1 MDCTFM
7 KIRRILIPL
16 IVSVSN
22 HRIPVLEKEIAAST
36 PSCWLFLHSFLYPHP
51 TQSNGEQLVVSII
64 AVADPEGE
72 GGGSKGRQGG
82 SSGAGGSRSMDC
94 CICSPMAT
102 MYRLP
107 RNTICAPCYEGAK
120 AIIGFL
126 NKDEQ
131 EEDDGHGSAKSPV
144 STKLNSSTK
153 GMGHACQQVKE
164 MRDREDESNQ
174 KAAFLEQGFALAWK
188 DGMHTDIDVRPGT
201 GAPIPAHKA
210 ILAAR
215 SEVFRH
221 VLSSDEQ
228 CKAPAGD
235 SISLPELSHD
245 ELSLLLAF
253 LYTGALEQDLP
264 ERHLHAL
271 LVAADK
277 YDVPFLRRACEARLA
292 AAVEPRNVLR
302 TLEVADL
309 SSSAVLRERAM
320 DTVVEHAE
328 QVVFSAEYEEFA
340 VRNAGLCVEITRAL
354 LASMSATTTN
364 KEPCI
369 EDVHRGA

>member
-1 MDCTFM
+1 
-7 KIRRILIPL
+7 
-16 IVSVSN
+16 
-22 HRIPVLEKEIAAST
+22 
-36 PSCWLFLHSFLYPHP
+36 
-51 TQSNGEQLVVSII
+51 
-64 AVADPEGE
+64 
-72 GGGSKGRQGG
+72 
-82 SSGAGGSRSMDC
+82 MDC

-107 RNTICAPCYEGAK
+107 RNAICAPCYEGAK

-126 NKDEQ
+126 LNKDEQ
-131 EEDDGHGSAKSPV
+131 EADGDDHGSVKSLGSSMKP
-144 STKLNSSTK
+144 NSSTM
-153 GMGHACQQVKE
+153 GMRHAWELVKKE
-164 MRDREDESNQ
+164 MRSREETSQ
-174 KAAFLEQGFALAWK
+174 RAAFLQQGLALAWK
-188 DGMHTDIDVRPGT
+188 EELHTDIVVKPGT

-215 SEVFRH
+215 SEVLRH
-221 VLSSDEQ
+221 VLSGDEH
-228 CKAPAGD
+228 CKAAAGD

-253 LYTGALEQDLP
+253 LYTGALEQEDLP

-277 YDVPFLRRACEARLA
+277 YDVPFLRRACEARLMA

-309 SSSAVLRERAM
+309 SSSAALRERAM
-320 DTVVEHAE
+320 RTVMEHAA

-354 LASMSATTTN
+354 VAANMSPAATTTTTN
-364 KEPCI
+364 KAPCI
-369 EDVHRGA
+369 EDV

>member
-1 MDCTFM
+1 
-7 KIRRILIPL
+7 
-16 IVSVSN
+16 
-22 HRIPVLEKEIAAST
+22 
-36 PSCWLFLHSFLYPHP
+36 
-51 TQSNGEQLVVSII
+51 
-64 AVADPEGE
+64 
-72 GGGSKGRQGG
+72 
-82 SSGAGGSRSMDC
+82 MDC

-107 RNTICAPCYEGAK
+107 RNTVCAPCHEGAK

-131 EEDDGHGSAKSPV
+131 EGDGCLLYTSRCGLRDAWE
-144 STKLNSSTK
+144 
-153 GMGHACQQVKE
+153 QVKE
-164 MRDREDESNQ
+164 MRDREENTNQ
-174 KAAFLEQGFALAWK
+174 RAAFLEQGFALAWRE
-188 DGMHTDIDVRPGT
+188 GIHTDIFIKPGT

-221 VLSSDEQ
+221 MLSADDR

-245 ELSLLLAF
+245 ELSLLIAF
-253 LYTGALEQDLP
+253 LYTGALDQGLP

-292 AAVEPRNVLR
+292 AAVDPRNVLR
-302 TLEVADL
+302 TLEVAEL

-328 QVVFSAEYEEFA
+328 QVVFSPQYEEFA

-354 LASMSATTTN
+354 LAKMSTTRT
-364 KEPCI
+364 KAPCI
-369 EDVHRGA
+369 EDV